1 MGAVLRIP
9 GHEHQRA
16 REVSLEEIRAVLGDC
31 RLCPLGETRRNIVFG
46 TGNPNARVVFVGEA
60 PGATE
65 DEMGLPFVG
74 RAGEL
79 LDRMLAE
86 QAGLRREDVYIANV
100 LKCRPPGN
108 RDPRPEE
115 VQVCSPYLREQI
127 RSIWPDVI
135 MTMGNPATRFILR
148 TEAGITRLR
157 GKVYKTGHF
166 SVLPTF
172 HPAAVL
178 RDQTKMPELAA
189 DFSLLGQILR
199 GEVVARDIEM
209 NPAAGNP
216 AGARRA
222 GAWQS
227 PAGAGGTGCA
237 GAPRTGGGVQ

>member
-46 TGNPNARVVFVGEA
+46 VGNPNARVVFVGEA

-157 GKVYKTGHF
+157 GKVYKTGYF

-237 GAPRTGGGVQ
+237 GAHTGGSVQ

>member
-1 MGAVLRIP
+1 MTAILKIP
-9 GHEHQRA
+9 GHDHQKA
-16 REVSLEEIRAVLGDC
+16 GEVRLEEIRAVLGDC
-31 RLCPLGETRRNIVFG
+31 HLCPLGETRKNIVFG
-46 TGNPNARVVFVGEA
+46 TGNPHARVVLVGEA

-86 QAGLRREDVYIANV
+86 QSGVHREDVYIANV

-108 RDPRPEE
+108 RDPRPDE
-115 VQVCSPYLREQI
+115 VEVCSPYLREQI

-148 TEAGITRLR
+148 TEVGITRLR
-157 GKVYKTGHF
+157 GKVFRTGHF

-178 RDQTKMPELAA
+178 RDSNKLPDLEH
-189 DFSLLGQILR
+189 DFRLMGQILR
-199 GEVVARDIEM
+199 GEVSLQDIEM
-209 NPAAGNP
+209 NP
-216 AGARRA
+216 GAR
-222 GAWQS
+222 
-227 PAGAGGTGCA
+227 
-237 GAPRTGGGVQ
+237 